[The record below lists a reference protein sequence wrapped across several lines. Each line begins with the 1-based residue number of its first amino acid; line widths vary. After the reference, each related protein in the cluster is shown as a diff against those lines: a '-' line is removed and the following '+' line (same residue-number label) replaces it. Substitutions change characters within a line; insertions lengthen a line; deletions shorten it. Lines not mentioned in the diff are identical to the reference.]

1 MKFGATYYHEDLFR
15 ARLELQQVFEQ
26 DKVAA
31 NETTT
36 DGYSM
41 LNLYLSKD
49 VSYQGQTYELFIRG
63 TNLLSEKMRN
73 HVSYIKDVAPLPGAS
88 AMAGFR
94 VRF

>member
-1 MKFGATYYHEDLFR
+1 
-15 ARLELQQVFEQ
+15 
-26 DKVAA
+26 
-31 NETTT
+31 
-36 DGYSM
+36 M